1 MRKISFFANIAIELT
16 LDVCKILLGKIEAMT
31 SASNENKEK
40 ELLIFKRKLRQK
52 EDQYKDLEKQLK
64 IQKESYHR
72 AVKDNKKLM
81 IKNAEFR
88 QM

>member
-40 ELLIFKRKLRQK
+40 DEVVR
-52 EDQYKDLEKQLK
+52 
-64 IQKESYHR
+64 
-72 AVKDNKKLM
+72 
-81 IKNAEFR
+81 
-88 QM
+88 